1 MNIDIRDP
9 SVDPNYL
16 FYDFVLWLNT
26 WQHYKVSSQIHS
38 WNLKEKVGLWA
49 DLSDNDKEINALL
62 YCWVRLG
69 FLEAFGFDGAHAP
82 YIYVFKKVG

>member
-1 MNIDIRDP
+1 
-9 SVDPNYL
+9 
-16 FYDFVLWLNT
+16 
-26 WQHYKVSSQIHS
+26 
-38 WNLKEKVGLWA
+38 LWA